1 MPPEIGQATD
11 VSRRIVSGLFLG
23 LTLLGCAED
32 GAPEQVAD
40 AFAEAY
46 FRRMD
51 QEGAKA
57 YTALGAST
65 MLDKELADVA
75 SVRKEGYTP
84 AVAGAQVH
92 VQRGERSTREHR
104 VRFPYEITIV
114 NQGESTR
121 KLADVELTQIDGAW
135 KVVRLGLEHAP
146 TPPP

>member
-1 MPPEIGQATD
+1 M
-11 VSRRIVSGLFLG
+11 SRRIVSGLFLG

-57 YTALGAST
+57 YTALGAT
-65 MLDKELADVA
+65 AMLDQELADVA
-75 SVRKEGYTP
+75 SLRKEGYTP

-92 VQRGERSTREHR
+92 VQRGERGTREHR

-114 NQGESTR
+114 NEGESTR
-121 KLADVELTQIDGAW
+121 KLADIELTQIEGAW
-135 KVVRLGLEHAP
+135 KVVRIGIDHAP
-146 TPPP
+146 PAAP